1 MNDTTVI
8 HTGDGDQADATLN
21 LSHEQLKELYQ
32 GDHFMK
38 DRELVKDNFFQ
49 KYWRPAMAGLYMLL
63 LILDYGVRPL
73 VNQWHANEFD
83 LSATVVAIA
92 PLDPSVQV
100 KALDI
105 ASRNEIWP
113 AILNEFVHLAF
124 GAVLTAAATT
134 RGFEKMKRLDN
145 GKK

>member
-1 MNDTTVI
+1 MNDTTII
-8 HTGDGDQADATLN
+8 HTGEGDQADVTLN

-63 LILDYGVRPL
+63 MILDYGVRPI
-73 VNQWHANEFD
+73 VNQYYAKDFD
-83 LSATVVAIA
+83 LSVTVEAIA
-92 PLDPSVQV
+92 PLNPSVQV

-105 ASRNEIWP
+105 ASRNELWP
-113 AILNEFVHLAF
+113 PILNEFTHLAF
-124 GAVLTAAATT
+124 GAILTAAATT

-145 GKK
+145 RKK

>member
-1 MNDTTVI
+1 MSGETTII
-8 HTGDGDQADATLN
+8 HTGEDGEAGVTLN
-21 LSHEQLKELYQ
+21 LTHDQLKELYQ
-32 GDHFMK
+32 GDSFMK

-63 LILDYGVRPL
+63 MILDYGVRPL
-73 VNQWHANEFD
+73 VNQYHANEFD
-83 LSATVVAIA
+83 LSATVVSIS

-105 ASRNEIWP
+105 ASRNELWP
-113 AILNEFVHLAF
+113 PILNEFVHLAF

-134 RGFEKMKRLDN
+134 RGLEKMKRQGN
-145 GKK
+145 GR

>member
-1 MNDTTVI
+1 MNDTTII
-8 HTGDGDQADATLN
+8 HTGEDDQADATLN

-63 LILDYGVRPL
+63 MILDYGVRPV
-73 VNQWHANEFD
+73 VNQYYASDFD
-83 LSATVVAIA
+83 LSVTVEAIA
-92 PLDPSVQV
+92 PLDPAVQV

-105 ASRNEIWP
+105 ASRNELWP
-113 AILNEFVHLAF
+113 PILNEFVHLAF
-124 GAVLTAAATT
+124 GAILTASAAT
-134 RGFEKMKRLDN
+134 RGMEKMKRLDN

>member
-38 DRELVKDNFFQ
+38 DRELVKDHFFQ

-63 LILDYGVRPL
+63 MILDYGVRPL
-73 VNQWHANEFD
+73 VNQYHANEFD
-83 LSATVVAIA
+83 LSVTVEAIA

-113 AILNEFVHLAF
+113 PILNEFVHLAF
-124 GAVLTAAATT
+124 GAILTAAATT
-134 RGFEKMKRLDN
+134 RGFEKVKRLDK

>member
-21 LSHEQLKELYQ
+21 LSHDQLKELYQ

-63 LILDYGVRPL
+63 MILDYGVRPV
-73 VNQWHANEFD
+73 VNQYYANKFD
-83 LSATVVAIA
+83 LATSVAAISE
-92 PLDPSVQV
+92 LDPSVQV

-113 AILNEFVHLAF
+113 PILNEFVHLAF
-124 GAVLTAAATT
+124 GAILTASAAT
-134 RGFEKMKRLDN
+134 RGMEKMKRLDN
-145 GKK
+145 KK